1 MSGPPPD
8 NFARRSMHKLSTTK
22 ERSPPLPLIDGRE
35 GKAAPIHSEIYHS
48 PPAGA
53 FLVTQPFRNFLNA

>member
-1 MSGPPPD
+1 M
-8 NFARRSMHKLSTTK
+8 STTK